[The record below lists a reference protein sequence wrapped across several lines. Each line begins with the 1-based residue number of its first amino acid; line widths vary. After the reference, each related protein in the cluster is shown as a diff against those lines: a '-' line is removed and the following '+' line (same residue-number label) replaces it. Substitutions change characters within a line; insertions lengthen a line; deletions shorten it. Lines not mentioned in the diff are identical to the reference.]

1 MRGVAR
7 SLSDKEIDD
16 NCNCESSALLRFL
29 LILTFV
35 LDARFACVISLPGV
49 FGELTSTNWDK
60 ELVCIMAFAVFIL
73 YFVRYK
79 DIVLKKLSCFLPVYL
94 LSLLA
99 VCIVEII
106 YSMKTM
112 GSPFSASIKAS
123 EVAYFVLAF
132 PMLIQMVVDGSYRK
146 MLDSLMVLAVV
157 CAAAMLLQSV
167 FYSMTGDILF
177 SAMTNTSGADV
188 SIRDFGIRFSP
199 PGGLMSFSAIY
210 SVVCTVFAKT
220 GKRDRTIYSI
230 CSLMLISAIVFV
242 YQTRMEDIALI
253 GSLLLGIVICIESG
267 KLSKGLKRLLVAL
280 LVVTVL
286 GMGFLDSFIATFS
299 STDTV
304 YSGSTSLRLY
314 AYSYYIE
321 MFLRYPLFG
330 FGSLPSTSSILHG
343 NGAAY
348 ISDVGVIGLSAQWG
362 LLFVALYVAFFWRL
376 VSVYRNTRW
385 VASSFECALMFSMI
399 AYLFITSATLCCYS
413 PALGIRV
420 VIALALF
427 EFINYQIKEKRKVDL
442 DA

>member
-1 MRGVAR
+1 M
-7 SLSDKEIDD
+7 I
-16 NCNCESSALLRFL
+16 
-29 LILTFV
+29 
-35 LDARFACVISLPGV
+35 
-49 FGELTSTNWDK
+49 
-60 ELVCIMAFAVFIL
+60 
-73 YFVRYK
+73 
-79 DIVLKKLSCFLPVYL
+79 
-94 LSLLA
+94 
-99 VCIVEII
+99 
-106 YSMKTM
+106 
-112 GSPFSASIKAS
+112 
-123 EVAYFVLAF
+123 
-132 PMLIQMVVDGSYRK
+132 VDGSYRK
-146 MLDSLMVLAVV
+146 RLDSLMVLAVV

-314 AYSYYIE
+314 AYSYYIAVSYTHLDVYKRQVFYHQYE
-321 MFLRYPLFG
+321 DELIPCFHNVLMFL
-330 FGSLPSTSSILHG
+330 
-343 NGAAY
+343 
-348 ISDVGVIGLSAQWG
+348 
-362 LLFVALYVAFFWRL
+362 
-376 VSVYRNTRW
+376 
-385 VASSFECALMFSMI
+385 C
-399 AYLFITSATLCCYS
+399 
-413 PALGIRV
+413 
-420 VIALALF
+420 
-427 EFINYQIKEKRKVDL
+427 
-442 DA
+442 